1 MSGNSVSRILII
13 DDSHEF
19 TELVAG
25 ALRHRG
31 HDAQS
36 AHSGRAGLGLAGAQ
50 RPDLVILDLH
60 LAEESGIEVL
70 HRLRDLFPD
79 LPVVIVTGQPDVPSA
94 VAALKG
100 SAVDYL
106 CKPFPFEE
114 LDAVLT
120 RVLKVSASPATPAAL
135 TEARATA
142 IDMIGASPATA
153 ELRTVIHQLAAAGVR
168 PALITG
174 ESGTGKDLAAR
185 MFHAAS
191 ARRSGPFVEVNC
203 SAVGEALFE
212 SEFFGHERGAFTGAI
227 GSRRGFA
234 EVADGGT
241 LFLDEI
247 GEIPLTCQP
256 KLLRFLED
264 QSFFRVG
271 GSRKVTVDVQV
282 IAATNRDLRAMVEQW
297 AFRPDLYFRL
307 NVVPVVVSP
316 LRDRPEDI
324 LPLVAFW
331 LAEVNARY
339 GKAVRGFTREAEA
352 RLLTYPWPGNVREL
366 RNLVER
372 LVILC
377 GTERIGAE
385 QLPLEITSG
394 RAPEAGSSA
403 NARATDLTL
412 AQIERAHIR
421 KVLADAKGNKTRAA
435 SILGISR
442 ETLRA
447 KVGPDS

>member
-1 MSGNSVSRILII
+1 
-13 DDSHEF
+13 
-19 TELVAG
+19 
-25 ALRHRG
+25 
-31 HDAQS
+31 
-36 AHSGRAGLGLAGAQ
+36 
-50 RPDLVILDLH
+50 
-60 LAEESGIEVL
+60 
-70 HRLRDLFPD
+70 
-79 LPVVIVTGQPDVPSA
+79 
-94 VAALKG
+94 
-100 SAVDYL
+100 
-106 CKPFPFEE
+106 
-114 LDAVLT
+114 
-120 RVLKVSASPATPAAL
+120 VLKVAAPPVTPAAL

-153 ELRTVIHQLAAAGVR
+153 ELRMLIYQLAAAGVR

-307 NVVPVVVSP
+307 NVVPIVVSP

-394 RAPEAGSSA
+394 RAPEAGSNA